1 MAPERG
7 KASKAKSGNGGGGDA
22 TKFKLSLRG
31 NELGR
36 RQMALASCFSKLAAQ
51 NMSHLTVRT
60 DKLRLHSAFSPK
72 HHISAYAFNFSYVK
86 TFLLSCENHPQNVP
100 LHTPKVQNGT
110 TF

>member
-1 MAPERG
+1 MEHGALCTLMAPERS

-51 NMSHLTVRT
+51 NMSHLTVQ
-60 DKLRLHSAFSPK
+60 
-72 HHISAYAFNFSYVK
+72 IS
-86 TFLLSCENHPQNVP
+86 
-100 LHTPKVQNGT
+100 
-110 TF
+110 